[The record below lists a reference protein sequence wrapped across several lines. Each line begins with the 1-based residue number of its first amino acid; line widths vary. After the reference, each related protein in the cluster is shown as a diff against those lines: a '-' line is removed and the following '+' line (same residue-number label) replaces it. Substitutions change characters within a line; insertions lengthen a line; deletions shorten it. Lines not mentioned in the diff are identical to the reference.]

1 MGLRAVS
8 VWILMKR
15 DHDCSPPILS
25 PTPSSDHRSNSSVA
39 SSNVD
44 AWKMCLNRSART
56 GSGSI
61 PEIFGRTD
69 HSLVHPPTSQLN
81 MLLLSSSSPRHTTP
95 CYSSST
101 TASSRWP
108 TSRGQ
113 QPVTGIDVLL
123 GDVPLVRY
131 TSQIPRLVI
140 EFPPAL
146 LVHPVRGGLLIRPPP
161 RCRDEP

>member
-1 MGLRAVS
+1 MR
-8 VWILMKR
+8 R
-15 DHDCSPPILS
+15 DHDYSPPILS

-44 AWKMCLNRSART
+44 AWKMCLNRSAGT
-56 GSGSI
+56 GPCSL
-61 PEIFGRTD
+61 PEICGRPD
-69 HSLVHPPTSQLN
+69 HSLVHSPTSQLN
-81 MLLLSSSSPRHTTP
+81 MLLLSSSTRRHTTP

-101 TASSRWP
+101 SGSSGWP
-108 TSRGQ
+108 PSRGQ

-123 GDVPLVRY
+123 GDVPLVRD